1 MLRSQQEMQ
10 FQSPG
15 LQRLTEMPFDKQSH
29 IAQHSTIVRA
39 VVATGSLFKGNPVE
53 TTPIIGHCRFTY
65 YQEIVCFQMIIRNDL
80 L

>member
-1 MLRSQQEMQ
+1 
-10 FQSPG
+10 
-15 LQRLTEMPFDKQSH
+15 MPFDKQSH

-39 VVATGSLFKGNPVE
+39 VLATGSKVCACLFKGNPVE